1 MFALIKLMIGMILLP
16 FKLFGLMIKLILL
29 PIEIILAILGIGK
42 K

>member
-1 MFALIKLMIGMILLP
+1 MFALIELMIGMILLP

-29 PIEIILAILGIGK
+29 PIEIILSILGIGK

>member
-16 FKLFGLMIKLILL
+16 FNLFGLMIKLILL

>member
-1 MFALIKLMIGMILLP
+1 MFALIELMIGIILLP

>member
-1 MFALIKLMIGMILLP
+1 MFALIEIMIGMILLP

-29 PIEIILAILGIGK
+29 PIEIILAILEIGK

>member
-1 MFALIKLMIGMILLP
+1 MFALIELMIGMILLP

-29 PIEIILAILGIGK
+29 PIEIILAIFRIGK

>member
-1 MFALIKLMIGMILLP
+1 MFALIELMIGMILLP